1 LDRIVVTGLWHL
13 GCVTAACLAEHY
25 DVVGHDHD
33 RRTVDD
39 LSAGIPPLFEP
50 GLADLIAEGIR
61 AKRLTFT
68 TRAAD
73 TGVADVLW
81 VAFDTPVDDEDRADI
96 EFIAGAI
103 SGWFSFL
110 APRTLVIISSQI
122 PVGFTARMEREART
136 GGFDLNFAYLP
147 ENLRLGGALDVF
159 RRPDR
164 IVAGVRNDADREK
177 IARLLKPF
185 SENIVWMSVESA
197 EMAKHALNA
206 FLATSITFAN
216 EIAAICER
224 VGADFRDVERALR
237 SESRIGPRAY
247 LSAGLGFAGG
257 TLARD
262 VHALTAI
269 AEERN
274 VSADVLQGVLK
285 TNARQQRW
293 ASLTLLRE
301 LGPLQDKKIAVLG
314 LTYKPGTDTL
324 RRSSVVEL
332 CRRVHAEGARIIA
345 FDPAVR
351 ELGEAAAFID
361 LADSA
366 ESAMEGADA
375 VVVGTEW
382 PEFLTL
388 SPASFGTMRRRLVID
403 PKRWLED
410 RLNGDGSISY
420 FGVGLSKDRGPN
432 RPLIAAT

>member
-1 LDRIVVTGLWHL
+1 VDRIVVTGLWHL
-13 GCVTAACLAEHY
+13 GCVTAACLAQHY

-39 LSAGIPPLFEP
+39 LNAGVPPLFEP
-50 GLADLIAEGIR
+50 GLAELIAAGIS
-61 AKRLTFT
+61 AERLRFT

-73 TGVADVLW
+73 IGSAHTLW
-81 VAFDTPVDDEDRADI
+81 VAFDTPVDEEDRADV

-103 SGWFSFL
+103 SGWLPFL
-110 APRTLVIISSQI
+110 APGTLVIISSQI
-122 PVGFTARMEREART
+122 PVGFTARMEGEARRD
-136 GGFDLNFAYLP
+136 GLDLSFAYLP
-147 ENLRLGGALDVF
+147 ENLRLGQALDVF

-164 IVAGVRNDADREK
+164 VVAGVRNDADRDR
-177 IARLLKPF
+177 IARLLQPF
-185 SENIVWMSVESA
+185 TESVVWMSVESA

-224 VGADFRDVERALR
+224 VGADFKDVERALR

-247 LSAGLGFAGG
+247 LAAGLGFAGG

-262 VHALTAI
+262 VRALKAI
-269 AEERN
+269 GEERQ
-274 VSADVLQGVLK
+274 VSTDVLDGVLK

-293 ASLTLLRE
+293 AASTLLRE
-301 LGPLQDKKIAVLG
+301 LGELQDKKIAVLG

-345 FDPAVR
+345 FDPAVHH
-351 ELGEAAAFID
+351 LGEEAAFID
-361 LADSA
+361 LVDTPELALA
-366 ESAMEGADA
+366 GADA
-375 VVVGTEW
+375 LVVGTEW

-388 SPASFGTMRRRLVID
+388 SPSSLDSMRRRLVID

-410 RLNGDGSISY
+410 RLHEDGTISY
-420 FGVGLSKDRGPN
+420 FGVGLSA
-432 RPLIAAT
+432 AATSR